1 MPVIVLLGL
10 ATAAMIIVSW
20 WRIYTRIGWSPYLA
34 LLMPIPIGGAVIVLY
49 VAFSRWPIEQRM
61 EALETDLKR
70 LRGEL

>member
-1 MPVIVLLGL
+1 MPVIILLGL
-10 ATAAMIIVSW
+10 AIAAMIIVSW

-34 LLMPIPIGGAVIVLY
+34 LLMPIPIGGAVVVMY
-49 VAFSRWPIEQRM
+49 VAFSRWPIEERM